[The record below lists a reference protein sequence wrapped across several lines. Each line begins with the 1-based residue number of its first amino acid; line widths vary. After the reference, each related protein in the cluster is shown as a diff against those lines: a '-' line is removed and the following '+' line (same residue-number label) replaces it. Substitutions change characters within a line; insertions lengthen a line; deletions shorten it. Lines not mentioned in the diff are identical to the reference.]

1 MGLYEFF
8 FPHESHAES
17 MKRISDEQTKLMKH
31 QIKRAR
37 LLATK
42 SSGNQNNLKQVN
54 SRIKELE
61 NDLGF
66 LSLIVAGIMNRLD
79 ESQVVKKED
88 IRSIMK
94 EIDGIDGKTDGK
106 LNVDVLRGI
115 SS

>member
-1 MGLYEFF
+1 MGLYQFF
-8 FPHESHAES
+8 FPHESQAEN
-17 MKRISDEQTKLMKH
+17 MRRISDEQTKLMKH

-37 LLATK
+37 SIAAK

-54 SRIKELE
+54 LRIKELE

-66 LSLIVAGIMNRLD
+66 LSLLVAGIMNQLD
-79 ESQVVKKED
+79 ENRVVKKED
-88 IRSIMK
+88 IKSIMK

-106 LNVDVLRGI
+106 LNIDVLRGI